1 MALRSLLTNL
11 KNDPSYQAL
20 IKMLEQ
26 QASPLTWLTGL
37 HGSARAFFWAGLR
50 ERLRRPMLLI
60 TATQEEA
67 RKLYDQCRLFL
78 QHPDPE
84 REELFLFP
92 SRELLPYEHA
102 LADME
107 LEGERLEVL
116 LKLMQR
122 ENVMVVSAIDQ
133 VLEKIPSPAWL
144 QARTFTLHQ
153 GQNLE
158 LEKLSHQLVAM
169 GYSRETL
176 IEGRGQFAVR
186 GGILDIY
193 CPSELAPWRIELEG
207 SEIVSIRRFALS
219 GQGPLTAGSLPEAM
233 ITPAQLITP
242 TEGELE
248 QGLDQLTRS
257 LGVQRVAALKDK
269 IRNQGFFPGMENYA
283 AHFMSLTTVMDY
295 LSPGTIVIMDAPG
308 AAQKKSVDDLSRW
321 HQLFQEHKKKEPLLS
336 NPQELVLPFDDLKE
350 KLTAHACVFT
360 GLLKQTVW
368 DELEPQGEWQVTVKS
383 TTPLRGNLEL
393 LVREIKS
400 LKEKGLTVH
409 LAAHNEAEL
418 GRLKQ
423 VLAESMQQLEAPD
436 LLGQLIFHS
445 GQLSEGFHYPACGLA
460 LFTDQ
465 EIFNR
470 RLGRPKPR
478 RQKGMAYPSQPIAD
492 ILELKPGDLA
502 VHRDHGIGRYLGVT
516 KLSIDAPDQ
525 EFVQLVYAG
534 DEKLYVPMDQLRL
547 LEKYVGSDQAPRIN
561 KLGTVGWEKTKQRI
575 KASVTELARQLL
587 DIYAAREVHQGHAYP
602 QDTSLQR
609 SFEEAF
615 PYEETPDQMRAIE
628 ETKKDMQSLKPMDRL
643 ICGDVGYGKTEVAMR
658 AAFKAVQEGYQVAV
672 LVPTTILADQHFATF
687 KERMATFPVALALV
701 SRFKST
707 QETRDI
713 LQRVAQGRIN
723 IIIGTHKLLGKE
735 IKFARL
741 GLIILDEEQR
751 FGVAQKEKLKK
762 MRSTVDVLTLSATPI
777 PRTLYLSLSGI
788 RDISVIETP
797 PLNRLPIKTQV
808 MEFSESAVREAI
820 SRELAREGQVFFIH
834 NRVQSIGSI
843 AERIKRLVPEARI
856 AIAHG
861 QMKRDQLEPVMER
874 FLARAEDVLVST
886 TIVESGLD
894 MPNVNTIIINRADAL
909 GMAQLYQLRGRVG
922 RADRQ
927 AYAYLFYP
935 QGGAVTSDAEK
946 RLSSLQE
953 FTELGSGIK
962 IAMRDMEIRGTGDVL
977 GPDQSGHVTAV
988 GFETYCSLLEEAVR
1002 EIRGQ
1007 KAEQPTE
1014 VKMSLPVE
1022 AYMPKDFIPDTM
1034 TRLNLYKR
1042 LSSLHHQEELASLEE
1057 EVRNRFG
1064 RLPEPMVKLV
1074 QVTEIKMLAAQAGL
1088 KEVTVKP
1095 HSILLTW
1102 PAHYQPPQAMVDK
1115 LLSDYTKRIRFIPGE
1130 EIALEWS
1137 RSPGEILSVLKNCL
1151 SELRVDDIKNSKL

>member
-11 KNDPSYQAL
+11 KSDASYQAL
-20 IKMLEQ
+20 TRILEQ
-26 QASPLTWLTGL
+26 QSRPITWLTGL

-50 ERLRRPMLLI
+50 ERLRRPILLI
-60 TATQEEA
+60 TGSQEDA

-84 REELFLFP
+84 REALFLFP

-102 LADME
+102 LSDME

-116 LKLMQR
+116 LKLAR
-122 ENVMVVSAIDQ
+122 HENIMVISAIDQ
-133 VLEKIPSPAWL
+133 VLEKLPSPERL
-144 QARTFTLHQ
+144 QAGTFTLHL
-153 GQNLE
+153 GQHLDLDNL
-158 LEKLSHQLVAM
+158 SRHLVAL
-169 GYSRETL
+169 GYSRESL
-176 IEGRGQFAVR
+176 IEGRGQFAIR
-186 GGILDIY
+186 GGIMDIF
-193 CPSELAPWRIELEG
+193 CPSDLSPWRIELEG
-207 SEIVSIRRFALS
+207 SEVATIRRFALA
-219 GQGPLTAGSLPEAM
+219 GQKTLTPGSLPEAV
-233 ITPAQLITP
+233 ITPAQLFAP
-242 TEGELE
+242 SGEEIE
-248 QGLDQLTRS
+248 QGLARLDRS
-257 LGVQRVAALKDK
+257 MGVQRVAALKEK
-269 IRNQGFFPGMENYA
+269 IRTQGFFPGMEYYA
-283 AHFMSLTTVMDY
+283 AHFMGLGTLMDY
-295 LSPGTIVIMDAPG
+295 LAPETVVIMDGPG
-308 AAQKKSVDDLSRW
+308 TVQKKSADALNRW
-321 HQLFQEHKKKEPLLS
+321 TQLYREHKPKEPLLS
-336 NPQELVLPFDDLKE
+336 SPEELLLPFNDLKE
-350 KLTAHACVFT
+350 FLDRHACVFS

-368 DELEPQGEWQVTVKS
+368 PDPEPDGEWQVTVKS

-400 LKEKGLTVH
+400 LKEKGLTIH
-409 LAAHNEAEL
+409 ITAHNEAEL

-423 VLAESMQQLEAPD
+423 VLAESMMQLEAPD
-436 LLGQLIFHS
+436 LLGQIVFHS
-445 GQLSEGFHYPACGLA
+445 GQLSEGFHYPACGVA

-470 RLGRPKPR
+470 HLGRPKPR

-525 EFVQLVYAG
+525 EFVQLAYAG
-534 DEKLYVPMDQLRL
+534 EEKLYVPMDQLRL

-561 KLGTVGWEKTKQRI
+561 KLGTAGWEKTKQRI

-587 DIYAAREVHQGHAYP
+587 DIYAAREVHLGHGY
-602 QDTSLQR
+602 QDDTPLQR
-609 SFEEAF
+609 AFEEAF
-615 PYEETPDQMRAIE
+615 PYEETPDQIRAIE
-628 ETKKDMQSLKPMDRL
+628 ETKKDMQSPKPMDRL

-658 AAFKAVQEGYQVAV
+658 AAFKAVQEGCQVAV

-687 KERMATFPVALALV
+687 KERMATFPVSLALV

-707 QETRDI
+707 QETREI
-713 LQRVAQGRIN
+713 LQDVAQGRIN
-723 IIIGTHKLLGKE
+723 VIIGTHKLLGKD

-741 GLIILDEEQR
+741 GLIVLDEEHR

-820 SRELAREGQVFFIH
+820 TRELARGGQVFFIH
-834 NRVQSIGSI
+834 NRVQSIGSM
-843 AERIKRLVPEARI
+843 AERIKRLVPEARL

-861 QMKRDQLEPVMER
+861 QMKRDELEPVMER
-874 FLARAEDVLVST
+874 FLAKAEDVLVST

-946 RLSSLQE
+946 RLNSLQE

-962 IAMRDMEIRGTGDVL
+962 IAMRDMEIRGTGDML

-1007 KAEQPTE
+1007 KSQVPAE
-1014 VKMSLPVE
+1014 VKMNLPLE
-1022 AYMPKDFIPDTM
+1022 AFVPKDFIPDTM

-1042 LSSLHHQEELASLEE
+1042 LSSMKHQEELDDLAQ
-1057 EVRNRFG
+1057 EVTGRFG
-1064 RLPEPMVKLV
+1064 RLPDPMVKLLD
-1074 QVTEIKMLAAQAGL
+1074 VTSLKLMAAQAGL

-1095 HSILLTW
+1095 HTILMTW
-1102 PAHYQPPQAMVDK
+1102 PAHFQPPQAVVDK
-1115 LLSDYTKRIRFIPGE
+1115 LLSDYTKRIRFIPGD
-1130 EIALEWS
+1130 EISLEWS
-1137 RSPGEILSVLKNCL
+1137 RPAGGVLEGLKNCL
-1151 SELRVDDIKNSKL
+1151 SELRVDDIKKSK